1 MIHTGKITTILLL
14 LMAGFLFHGCDS
26 IFGSKDNNTTD
37 EIFDEGR
44 IDPTLETTDGY
55 AALTPFWTDF
65 DAPTDV
71 FVGFDGFVYVTDAV
85 GVHALDRA
93 DLAPRRTIELPGAVS
108 VTQDRLLN
116 LYVVARINLTKEE
129 NELIGNLPDGR
140 SEETWNLPA
149 VYKIKNLNGAGE
161 IAFQDT
167 IIHPFSDQERS
178 VGSIEL
184 RLDKNSAINDEL
196 VEFTG
201 VGVLEDNKIYVSRR
215 GPRNAPLFQPVDNT
229 ILEFRPRFDG
239 GVNTSKM
246 EYSRRIGD
254 GRTGSG
260 ASLNPLNPTLTS
272 AIEINEIT
280 TFINPPQRD
289 NFPGNTNILLAQG
302 AVGQNIPFRVLQLNL
317 EDTPDGL
324 LITPNQQFLV
334 RDTSNADGFL
344 YEENKFD
351 NPAGLAVAGDQTGY
365 IFVVDSEQHKLYQF
379 KPNGEEG
386 VDPPPA
392 AVDRSRNL
400 TVSFGEFG
408 TGPRQFNTPSGVA
421 YFGRIVYVADT
432 GNNRIA
438 RYRLTTD
445 FE

>member
-1 MIHTGKITTILLL
+1 MIDTGKITTILLL
-14 LMAGFLFHGCDS
+14 LSAGFLFHGCDS
-26 IFGSKDNNTTD
+26 IFGSKDNSTTD
-37 EIFDEGR
+37 EIFEEGR

-93 DLAPRRTIELPGAVS
+93 DLAPRRTIELPGARAV
-108 VTQDRLLN
+108 VQDRLLN
-116 LYVVARINLTKEE
+116 VYVVARYDTVVS
-129 NELIGNLPDGR
+129 ELPGERGGQTF
-140 SEETWNLPA
+140 SLPA

-161 IAFQDT
+161 IVFQDT
-167 IIHPFSDQERS
+167 LIHPFVDNSRGTTASRQF
-178 VGSIEL
+178 
-184 RLDKNSAINDEL
+184 RLDKNRTDNEEN

-201 VGVLEDNKIYVSRR
+201 VGVLENNRVYVSRR
-215 GPRNAPLFQPVDNT
+215 GPRNIQGSLEAPDNT
-229 ILEFRPRFDG
+229 VLQFEPITEN
-239 GVNTSKM
+239 GVPTEKM
-246 EYSRRIGD
+246 RNVNQVR
-254 GRTGSG
+254 
-260 ASLNPLNPTLTS
+260 ALNPSTPSLLS
-272 AIEINEIT
+272 ALDVNDLT

-289 NFPGNTNILLAQG
+289 NFPDNRNFLIAQG
-302 AVGQNIPFRVLQLNL
+302 SQSQNIAFRVLQVNVV
-317 EDTPDGL
+317 ETPDG
-324 LITPNQQFLV
+324 TAFQPNQQFLV